1 MNDFPRRRF
10 VQGGLAAGALAAVP
24 PFARAQQATTLK
36 VVWMGWPDQQVL
48 PLMAE
53 FEKRNPTIKLSV
65 ERMPFSQLFQA
76 LEVRLNARTGDPDI
90 FIVDSPL
97 TASYAA
103 RGHLMELD
111 PLIDR
116 NRFSAGAIAAGRYN
130 DKVYSA
136 PFGSS
141 MQVLYYNKAMF
152 NAAGITPPAPELAKR
167 WTWEQVV
174 EAARKMT
181 KPAENIWGFT
191 FEQQERPY
199 QLLPLGQSLG
209 GVALSPDGLKATGYI
224 DGPAFVEAFTFM
236 QKMYTEWKISPP
248 GQFDPAL
255 TPELFGSGKCAML
268 LGGTFVY
275 DTLKSKFPNLDFG
288 VAPHPYF
295 AKGKPVTPTGAWH
308 FGVNPRSTHKEA
320 VATFVRDMLS
330 DDINVYWFK
339 LRPYV
344 PTLKAVW
351 PREAAT
357 FNTDLWRIAQAELD
371 STALPRPATPGFREY
386 EDILRVSLRD
396 MQAGGSVSQSLTAA
410 AQKMDR
416 ELAKYK

>member
-111 PLIDR
+111 PLIDK
-116 NRFSAGAIAAGRYN
+116 NRFSAGALAAARFNG
-130 DKVYSA
+130 KLYSA

-152 NAAGITPPAPELAKR
+152 
-167 WTWEQVV
+167 
-174 EAARKMT
+174 
-181 KPAENIWGFT
+181 
-191 FEQQERPY
+191 
-199 QLLPLGQSLG
+199 
-209 GVALSPDGLKATGYI
+209 
-224 DGPAFVEAFTFM
+224 
-236 QKMYTEWKISPP
+236 
-248 GQFDPAL
+248 
-255 TPELFGSGKCAML
+255 
-268 LGGTFVY
+268 
-275 DTLKSKFPNLDFG
+275 
-288 VAPHPYF
+288 
-295 AKGKPVTPTGAWH
+295 
-308 FGVNPRSTHKEA
+308 
-320 VATFVRDMLS
+320 
-330 DDINVYWFK
+330 
-339 LRPYV
+339 
-344 PTLKAVW
+344 
-351 PREAAT
+351 
-357 FNTDLWRIAQAELD
+357 
-371 STALPRPATPGFREY
+371 
-386 EDILRVSLRD
+386 
-396 MQAGGSVSQSLTAA
+396 
-410 AQKMDR
+410 
-416 ELAKYK
+416 